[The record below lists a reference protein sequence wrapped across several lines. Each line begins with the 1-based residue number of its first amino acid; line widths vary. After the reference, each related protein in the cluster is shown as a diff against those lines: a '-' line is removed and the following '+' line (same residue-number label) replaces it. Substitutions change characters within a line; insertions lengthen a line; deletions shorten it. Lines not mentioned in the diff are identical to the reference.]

1 MKKTTKNA
9 PAKKPEK
16 IKQIE
21 REPIMLTIEKLHI
34 APWNPR
40 GEITEESVAD
50 LIPTIKS
57 KGLIQR
63 IAVVWDWASDG
74 DKYEYEFAYC
84 SKCCHM
90 EHAGWNT
97 HEEAKREIIDFCQE
111 YKYCPNC
118 GAHMIDG
125 RYEES
130 KRKRT
135 STKKGGV

>member
-1 MKKTTKNA
+1 MSINDCKTVQDIIAYLRSCPNNSLLDGIVKLA
-9 PAKKPEK
+9 ADKLADKLEK
-16 IKQIE
+16 AVN
-21 REPIMLTIEKLHI
+21 RE
-34 APWNPR
+34 
-40 GEITEESVAD
+40 S
-50 LIPTIKS
+50 
-57 KGLIQR
+57 GL
-63 IAVVWDWASDG
+63 WLNG

-90 EHAGWNT
+90 EHTGWNT